1 MKCTD
6 VLLQDH
12 KLLRRA
18 LDVLEAMVHK
28 LERSERIEI
37 ADAVTVIR
45 FIKIFGIQYHQ
56 IMEES
61 VVFPALLRDAE
72 HDSTVRS
79 MLFEHTEQQD
89 LISAVEEGLQLRK
102 GIQFVRNAHGLI
114 ALMRTHLD
122 REDGLLRSLGETWLA
137 KDEDDVVLSALTQR
151 RMQTENVGIIP
162 TLESKYMPKQF
173 AVPLDAQRPLS
184 RAQGSA
190 AH

>member
-6 VLLQDH
+6 LLMQDH
-12 KLLRRA
+12 TLLRRA

-28 LERSERIEI
+28 LECSERIEI

-45 FIKIFGIQYHQ
+45 FVKIFGIQYHQ

-61 VVFPALLRDAE
+61 VVFPALLRDAAQ
-72 HDSTVRS
+72 DNSVRH
-79 MLFEHTEQQD
+79 MLFEHTEQQE

-114 ALMRTHLD
+114 ALMRSHLE
-122 REDGLLRSLGETWLA
+122 REDSLLRSLGETWLA
-137 KDEDDVVLSALTQR
+137 KDEDDVILSALTQR
-151 RMQTENVGIIP
+151 RMQADNAGLIP
-162 TLESKYMPKQF
+162 ALESKYMPKQF
-173 AVPLDAQRPLS
+173 TVSLNAQRPLS